1 MKVGRSWA
9 ALLIVGLLVAG
20 VWLGAAVTGH
30 AAAPQQVTASLKC
43 EPGTVKPEQG
53 QTVGCTLTV
62 SNIGGNN
69 VTKVLVTDKATGG
82 KFLSTTGSLPCTGI
96 GTDTL
101 TCNIAKLAAGAK
113 VVETHELEVATTGEE
128 FLQDLEG
135 RYSPNPNNRNTDT
148 IAAEDKVTILD
159 PDADFD
165 GRFANLDGDSV
176 STGAGLSEDNKYV
189 TSATVNGT
197 TFDTTFEVG
206 LTVREKD
213 AEDGDVNCPPSG
225 CLGNEVIEFNITP
238 LVDEL
243 PDLPDT
249 YTLIITIAGEVVG
262 NTKIE
267 DLVLRHD
274 GFEVGPCTD
283 DPLSDPA
290 GACTTNRFKDPS
302 TKIATFEITGPGDGN
317 GSWGVGGG
325 A

>member
-1 MKVGRSWA
+1 MKHGRSGL
-9 ALLIVGLLVAG
+9 ALAIAGLLVAG
-20 VWLGAAVTGH
+20 ISLGVAVTGH

-62 SNIGGNN
+62 ENIGGNN

-82 KFLSTTGSLPCTGI
+82 KFLSTIGSLPCTGI

-113 VVETHELEVATTGEE
+113 VVETHELEVATTGTS

-135 RYSPNPNNRNTDT
+135 RYSPKPNSRDSDM
-148 IAAEDKVTILD
+148 IMAQDKVTTLD
-159 PDADFD
+159 RDADFD
-165 GRFANLDGDSV
+165 GRFANLNGDSV
-176 STGAGLSEDNKYV
+176 QTGTGLSEDNPYV

-197 TFDTTFEVG
+197 TFEVG
-206 LTVREKD
+206 LSVREQTPGPD
-213 AEDGDVNCPPSG
+213 QAENCPPAG
-225 CLGNEVIEFNITP
+225 CLGDQVVEFNITK
-238 LVDEL
+238 LVDE
-243 PDLPDT
+243 LPDT

-274 GFEVGPCTD
+274 GAEVGPCTE

-290 GACTTNRFKDPS
+290 GACTTNRFKNPS

-317 GSWGVGGG
+317 GSWGVG
-325 A
+325 